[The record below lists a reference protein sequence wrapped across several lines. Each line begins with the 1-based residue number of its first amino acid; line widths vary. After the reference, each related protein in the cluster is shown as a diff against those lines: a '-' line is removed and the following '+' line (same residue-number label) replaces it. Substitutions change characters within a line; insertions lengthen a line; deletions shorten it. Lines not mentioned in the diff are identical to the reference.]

1 MKYLITCMG
10 NSDPIREQHD
20 SAILH
25 ICRHE
30 RPEAIIVIHSERS
43 KSRHSL
49 LERALESIPD
59 YHYTLESWPAVI
71 PNETV
76 PLFDKVYD
84 FINREVQKIKKDKRF
99 TTQDE
104 IILNITSGTPQMI
117 SALAVINRLEE
128 YGFRAIQVTTP
139 LEDSNIG
146 SGSEKKSIEELIAE
160 NMDAT
165 VGQKNRCHEDLGE
178 NVRRLILANN
188 LKKIIQ
194 NYDYKAAALLLEDFP
209 TFPNGD
215 RLLNHLNQAYESI
228 QFQRLPEPLTKLG
241 RKPHVKL
248 AIFGVALLNMK
259 WKRGELAEVLIRSK
273 SIVEYVML
281 NHLRQSKSS
290 YIVEYST
297 KNGVREKFSDEAALH
312 TSNRD
317 SDRRDINWKSLQ
329 EVFLHVIEED
339 YDSKTFLAYKRWIDQ
354 VDKTNN
360 MRNNVAHKLE
370 AITKD
375 QDFEAN
381 RTLIQKAL
389 EATNQLVLKHFNI
402 DEIFLRYYEGFN
414 QSLLKLLP

>member
-1 MKYLITCMG
+1 M
-10 NSDPIREQHD
+10 
-20 SAILH
+20 
-25 ICRHE
+25 
-30 RPEAIIVIHSERS
+30 
-43 KSRHSL
+43 
-49 LERALESIPD
+49 
-59 YHYTLESWPAVI
+59 
-71 PNETV
+71 
-76 PLFDKVYD
+76 
-84 FINREVQKIKKDKRF
+84 
-99 TTQDE
+99 
-104 IILNITSGTPQMI
+104 
-117 SALAVINRLEE
+117 
-128 YGFRAIQVTTP
+128 
-139 LEDSNIG
+139 
-146 SGSEKKSIEELIAE
+146 
-160 NMDAT
+160 
-165 VGQKNRCHEDLGE
+165 
-178 NVRRLILANN
+178 
-188 LKKIIQ
+188 
-194 NYDYKAAALLLEDFP
+194 
-209 TFPNGD
+209 
-215 RLLNHLNQAYESI
+215 NQAYESI
-228 QFQRLPEPLTKLG
+228 QFQRLPEPLMNLR
-241 RKPHVKL
+241 RKPHVQL

-259 WKRGELAEVLIRSK
+259 WQRGELAEVLIRSK

-297 KNGVREKFSDEAALH
+297 KNGVREKFSDEAASY

-339 YDSKTFLAYKRWIDQ
+339 YDRETFLAYKRWIDQ

-381 RTLIQKAL
+381 RTLIQQAL

>member
-215 RLLNHLNQAYESI
+215 RLLRHLNQAYESI
-228 QFQRLPEPLTKLG
+228 QFQRLPEPLMKLG
-241 RKPHVKL
+241 RKPHVQL

-259 WKRGELAEVLIRSK
+259 WQRGELAEVLIRSK

>member
-1 MKYLITCMG
+1 MG
-10 NSDPIREQHD
+10 NSDPISEQHD

-30 RPEAIIVIHSERS
+30 RPEVIIVIHSERS
-43 KSRHSL
+43 KSRHNL
-49 LERALESIPD
+49 LERALETIPG

-99 TTQDE
+99 TIQDE

-139 LEDSNIG
+139 LEDSNT
-146 SGSEKKSIEELIAE
+146 GSESERKSIEELIAE
-160 NMDAT
+160 NLDAT

-194 NYDYKAAALLLEDFP
+194 NYDYKAAALLLEEFP
-209 TFPNGD
+209 TFPNRD
-215 RLLNHLNQAYESI
+215 KLLNNLNQAYESI
-228 QFQRLPEPLTKLG
+228 QFQRLPEPLMNLG
-241 RKPHVKL
+241 RKPHVQL

-259 WKRGELAEVLIRSK
+259 WQRGELAEVLIRSK

-290 YIVEYST
+290 YIVEYNT
-297 KNGVREKFSDEAALH
+297 GNGLREKLSDEATRH

-317 SDRRDINWKSLQ
+317 SDRRDINWKSLR

-339 YDSKTFLAYKRWIDQ
+339 YDRETFLAYKQWIDQ

-381 RTLIQKAL
+381 RTLIQQTL
-389 EATNQLVLKHFNI
+389 EATNQLVLKHFKI
-402 DEIFLRYYEGFN
+402 DERFLRYYEGFN

>member
-30 RPEAIIVIHSERS
+30 QPEVIIVIHSERS

-49 LERALESIPD
+49 LERALETIPD

-99 TTQDE
+99 TIQDE

-146 SGSEKKSIEELIAE
+146 SESEKKSIEELIAE
-160 NMDAT
+160 NLDAT

-194 NYDYKAAALLLEDFP
+194 NYDYKAAALLLEEYP

-215 RLLNHLNQAYESI
+215 RLLSHLNQAYESI

-281 NHLRQSKSS
+281 NHLRQSKTS

-297 KNGVREKFSDEAALH
+297 KNGVREKFSDEAASY

-339 YDSKTFLAYKRWIDQ
+339 YDRETFLAYKRCIDQ

-381 RTLIQKAL
+381 RTLIQQAL

>member
-1 MKYLITCMG
+1 MG

-215 RLLNHLNQAYESI
+215 RLLRHLNQAYESI
-228 QFQRLPEPLTKLG
+228 QFQRLPEPLMKLG
-241 RKPHVKL
+241 RKPHVQL

-259 WKRGELAEVLIRSK
+259 WQRGELAEVLIRSK

-317 SDRRDINWKSLQ
+317 SDRRDIN
-329 EVFLHVIEED
+329 
-339 YDSKTFLAYKRWIDQ
+339 
-354 VDKTNN
+354 
-360 MRNNVAHKLE
+360 
-370 AITKD
+370 
-375 QDFEAN
+375 
-381 RTLIQKAL
+381 
-389 EATNQLVLKHFNI
+389 
-402 DEIFLRYYEGFN
+402 
-414 QSLLKLLP
+414 

>member
-1 MKYLITCMG
+1 MG

-215 RLLNHLNQAYESI
+215 RLLRHLNQAYESI
-228 QFQRLPEPLTKLG
+228 QFQRLPEPLMKLG
-241 RKPHVKL
+241 RKPHVQL

-259 WKRGELAEVLIRSK
+259 WQRGELAEVLIRSK

>member
-104 IILNITSGTPQMI
+104 IILNITSCTPHMI
-117 SALAVINRLEE
+117 SSRAVINRLEE

-215 RLLNHLNQAYESI
+215 RLLRHLNQAYESI
-228 QFQRLPEPLTKLG
+228 QFQRLPEPLMKLG
-241 RKPHVKL
+241 RKPHVQL

-259 WKRGELAEVLIRSK
+259 WQRGELAEVLIRSK